1 MQTVQEV
8 QAMGLM
14 GGLGGVGSAEAAPQ
28 GAFTT
33 HTLLGMHPSLWAW
46 SLPVDVE
53 HKRRVSG
60 RSSRMISRG

>member
-33 HTLLGMHPSLWAW
+33 HTLLGHAP
-46 SLPVDVE
+46 
-53 HKRRVSG
+53 
-60 RSSRMISRG
+60 ISVGLESPCGC